1 MIVCGLKLTHDGAV
15 ALIDNGR
22 LVFSIEVEKL
32 CNQERYAQI
41 EDTAL
46 IEEILAAEGYR
57 IEDIDCF
64 AVDGWGG
71 DDEDAL
77 AIQPRLTIGEGHN
90 WLDAADRGEPYRLAV
105 GQYEEQGASDPL
117 LRQWSFEGLRIG
129 GRQLPYVSYYH
140 AAAHVA
146 GAYCSSPFARRGES
160 AYVLVWDG
168 GMYPR
173 LYYYDA
179 DRGEFENLGP
189 IFLLIGNMYSLF
201 AQHFGPF
208 QVSGG
213 FAKDS
218 LSVAGKVMAYIAL
231 GQSQPQWYDIW
242 DEIYL
247 DAYDHPMGFGNKLAR
262 LFKERMAGQ
271 SYEDA
276 DVLRTFHDYLGQMLL
291 DKLAKKIRR
300 HGGKSRKL
308 ALAGGCALN
317 IKWNSAIRESGII
330 DEVYVPPFPNDSGSA
345 IGVACCAMLTSGGG
359 AALDWTVY
367 SGPEVR
373 ASEPAAGW
381 LSRDCGAAELAT
393 LLHERGEPVV
403 VLHGRAELGPRAL
416 GNRSI
421 IAPAVSPAMKDA
433 LNRIKDREP
442 YRPVSPICLEDDAPE
457 LFEPGIRDPYMLF
470 DHRVKPAWLERIP
483 AVIHLDGTARL
494 QTVDPQDNPWLAELL
509 AAYKRLSGIPVLCNT
524 SANHK
529 GMGFFPDVASATAWD
544 GVNYVWS
551 EGVLYERES
560 KLAMG
565 LEQQAQAE
573 DMQGVS

>member
-1 MIVCGLKLTHDGAV
+1 MIICGLKLTHDGAV
-15 ALIDNGR
+15 ALVDNGR

-32 CNQERYAQI
+32 RNNGRYAQI

-46 IEEILAAEGYR
+46 IEEILAAEGYQ
-57 IEDIDCF
+57 IEDVDCF
-64 AVDGWGG
+64 AIDGWGG

-90 WLDAADRGEPYRLAV
+90 WLDAADGGEAYRLAV
-105 GQYEEQGASDPL
+105 GQYEEQGPKDPL
-117 LRQWSFEGLRIG
+117 LKEWSFEGLRIG
-129 GRQLPYVSYYH
+129 GRSLPYVSYYH

-146 GAYCSSPFARRGES
+146 GAYCSSPFASQGES

-179 DRGEFENLGP
+179 AQGGFENLGP
-189 IFLLIGNMYSLF
+189 IFLMIGNMYSLF

-231 GQSQPQWYDIW
+231 GKPQPQWYDIW

-262 LFKERMAGQ
+262 LFKERMAGE

-276 DVLRTFHDYLGQMLL
+276 DVLRTFHDYLEQMLL

-300 HGGKSRKL
+300 HGGKSDKL

-317 IKWNSAIRESGII
+317 IKWNSAIRESGIVS
-330 DEVYVPPFPNDSGSA
+330 EVYVPPFPNDSGSA
-345 IGVACCAMLTSGGG
+345 IGAACCALLARGGNPG
-359 AALDWTVY
+359 LDWQVY
-367 SGPEVR
+367 SGPAVVP
-373 ASEPAAGW
+373 SEPAAGW
-381 LSRDCGAAELAT
+381 SQRSCGTEELAQ
-393 LLHERGEPVV
+393 LLHQSGEPVV
-403 VLHGRAELGPRAL
+403 FLHGRAELGPRAL

-421 IAPAVSPAMKDA
+421 IAPAVFPGMKDV
-433 LNRIKDREP
+433 LNRVKKREP
-442 YRPVSPICLEDDAPE
+442 YRPVSPICLADDAPE

-470 DHRVKPAWLERIP
+470 DHRVKAAWLDRIP

-494 QTVDPQDNPWLAELL
+494 QTVAPEDNPQLAELL
-509 AAYKRLSGIPVLCNT
+509 LAYKRLSGVPVLCNT
-524 SANHK
+524 SANHNGK
-529 GMGFFPDVASATAWD
+529 GFFPDVASATAWE

-551 EGVLYERES
+551 DGVLYEREH
-560 KLAMG
+560 KLALG
-565 LEQQAQAE
+565 AERQAE
-573 DMQGVS
+573 DIQGVK